1 MKNTIKT
8 RLQQGYKNLGLADD
22 VFERVA
28 EVAQTFIADET
39 KVDDFV
45 KTAEPLLR
53 MYQSAADKVRGELSA
68 KIKGLEGEK
77 ADLEAK
83 LKDANNPGNQN
94 VGDGKGDKDANLD
107 ISEIVRNAI
116 AEAVAPLQQKISEF
130 EGAQSRNTTVSTAI
144 AKIDAWDYAKA
155 YPKERKKAQDA
166 AMELYEAY
174 GSKWTAE
181 ELENKIREKFTAE
194 VADKGIDTS
203 KPYQSDGGAD
213 DAVDIA
219 EQLKLLKDSGVEL

>member
-1 MKNTIKT
+1 MKDTIKT

-28 EVAQTFIADET
+28 SVAQTFIADEA
-39 KVDDFV
+39 KVDEFV

-83 LKDANNPGNQN
+83 LNGANNTN
-94 VGDGKGDKDANLD
+94 VQQAAEKPAQKSTEDV
-107 ISEIVRNAI
+107 SEIIRKAV
-116 AEAVAPLQQKISEF
+116 AEAVAPLQQKLTEF
-130 EGAQSRNTTVSTAI
+130 EGAQSQKAAVKSAL

-155 YPKERKKAQDA
+155 YPKERKKAQEA
-166 AMELYEAY
+166 ALELYEAY
-174 GSKWTAE
+174 GKKWTAE
-181 ELENKIREKFTAE
+181 ELEQKIREKFTAE
-194 VADKGIDTS
+194 VAEKGIDTA
-203 KPYQSDGGAD
+203 KPYESDGGAD
-213 DAVDIA
+213 EKVDIS
-219 EQLKLLKDSGVEL
+219 EQLKLLKNQGVEL